1 MDEKRRRFLKLAAAL
16 GGGAAASC
24 SKPADPNAPPPDEGP
39 SRLGPAPSA
48 YGERSPFEKP
58 VRWTRSG
65 VKNYESGASF
75 TPLQDS
81 YGIITPSSLHYERH
95 HAGVPKID
103 PRQHRLLVHG
113 LVERPLV
120 FTMDELRRLPSV
132 SRIHF
137 LECSGNS
144 GSEWSPKG
152 APDAARSHGLASC
165 SEWTGVKLSLLLE
178 EAGIRK
184 DASWLIAEGADACK
198 MYRSLPVKKALA
210 DTIVAYG
217 QNGEALRPEQGY
229 PLRLLVPGWEGN
241 ISVKWLHRIEAVDEA
256 YMARDETSHYTDL
269 MPDGKA
275 RMFTFDMEAKSVITS
290 PSGGQKVAG
299 PGFVEITGLAWSGR
313 GSIEK
318 VEVSTDGGKTWTP
331 ARLDEPR
338 LPVAFTRFRL
348 PWNWDGKETSIQS
361 RAIDETGY
369 VQPSREELVAVRG
382 MNSQYHNN
390 VIKVRRIMPDG
401 SVKNVEA

>member
-1 MDEKRRRFLKLAAAL
+1 MEENRRRFLRLAAAL
-16 GGGAAASC
+16 SGGVAASC
-24 SKPADPNAPPPDEGP
+24 TKPSDPNAPPADEGP
-39 SRLGPAPSA
+39 SRLGPVPSA

-81 YGIITPSSLHYERH
+81 YGILTPSSLHYERH

-103 PRQHRLLVHG
+103 PAQHRLLIHG

-120 FTMDELRRLPSV
+120 FTMDELRRLPSL

-137 LECSGNS
+137 LECAGNS

-152 APDAARSHGLASC
+152 APDAARSSGLASC
-165 SEWTGVKLSLLLE
+165 SEWSGVKLSLLLE
-178 EAGIRK
+178 EAGIK
-184 DASWLIAEGADACK
+184 KEATWLIAEGADACK
-198 MYRSLPVKKALA
+198 MYRSLPVKKALE

-229 PLRLLVPGWEGN
+229 PLRLVVPGWEGN

-275 RMFTFDMEAKSVITS
+275 RMFTFEMEAKSVITH
-290 PSGGQKVAG
+290 PSGGQKIAA

-313 GSIEK
+313 GRIEK
-318 VEVSTDGGKTWTP
+318 VEISTDGGKKWEP
-331 ARLDEPR
+331 AKLDEPR
-338 LPVAFTRFRL
+338 LPVAFTRFRM
-348 PWNWDGKETSIQS
+348 PWKWDGAETAIQS
-361 RAIDETGY
+361 RAVDETGY
-369 VQPSREELVAVRG
+369 VQPSREELVAARG

-390 VIKVRRIMPDG
+390 VIKVWRILPDG
-401 SVKNVEA
+401 SVKHVEG